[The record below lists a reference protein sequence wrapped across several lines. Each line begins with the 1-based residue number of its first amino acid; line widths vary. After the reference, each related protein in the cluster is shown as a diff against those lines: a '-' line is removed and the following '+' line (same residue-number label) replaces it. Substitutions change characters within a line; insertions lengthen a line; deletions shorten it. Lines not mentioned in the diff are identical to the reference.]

1 MSLPEF
7 LYAIAFST
15 YMVGALF
22 TFRNHE
28 DSRAVSVMTGAVIA
42 DFLITVA
49 PVLGIESLAMN
60 FEGTNRAVIAGSV
73 LGFSTWTIFGIA
85 MWAWFKRRVALFLSL
100 VVVTQFLWFACYL
113 SFVYGMHVY
122 PPG

>member
-7 LYAIAFST
+7 FYAIAFST

-22 TFRNHE
+22 TFRNHS
-28 DSRAVSVMTGAVIA
+28 DVSGIFVMTAAVIA

-49 PVLGIESLAMN
+49 PVLGIESLAMQ
-60 FEGTNRAVIAGSV
+60 FEGANKAVVAGSI
-73 LGFSTWTIFGIA
+73 LGFSTWTIFGVA
-85 MWAWFKRRVALFLSL
+85 MWAWFKRCTALFLSL
-100 VVVTQFLWFACYL
+100 VLVTQLVWFACYL

-122 PPG
+122 PAS

>member
-22 TFRNHE
+22 AFRNHS
-28 DSRAVSVMTGAVIA
+28 DVSAILVMTAAVIA
-42 DFLITVA
+42 DILITVA
-49 PVLGIESLAMN
+49 PVLGIDSLAMN
-60 FEGTNRAVIAGSV
+60 FEGANMAVLAGSI
-73 LGFSTWTIFGIA
+73 LGFSTWTIFGVA
-85 MWAWFKRRVALFLSL
+85 LWAWFKRHTALFLSL
-100 VVVTQFLWFACYL
+100 VVVVQLVWFACYL

-122 PPG
+122 PAS